1 MTPKL
6 IIADSEHDSN
16 MFYAAGILIPDD
28 FVYLEKNGKRMIFID
43 DLDFGRVK
51 REAINN

>member
-1 MTPKL
+1 MADAKL

-28 FVYLEKNGKRMIFID
+28 FVYLEKNGKKTIYID
-43 DLDFGRVK
+43 DLEFNKISKVFGD
-51 REAINN
+51 

>member
-16 MFYAAGILIPDD
+16 MFYATGILVPDD
-28 FVYLEKNGKRMIFID
+28 FVYLKKSEKKMIFVD
-43 DLDFGRVK
+43 DLEFNRVK
-51 REAINN
+51 RF